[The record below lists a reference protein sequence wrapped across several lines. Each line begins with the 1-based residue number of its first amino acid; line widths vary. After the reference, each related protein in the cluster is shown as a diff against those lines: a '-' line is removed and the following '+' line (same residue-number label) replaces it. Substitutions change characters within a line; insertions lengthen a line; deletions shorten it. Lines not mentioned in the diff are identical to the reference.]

1 MTRMSKARAKAD
13 KDNPVFQDI
22 ARFRALIFDRL
33 LKPHDLTMSQG
44 WVLVHLLRENGLSQS
59 ELANRLE
66 IATVT
71 TGKLIDRLEERGF
84 VERRPHPEDRRAKLV
99 FATDLA
105 KPAVKFM
112 TRCIGEVDKIAF
124 AGMSDEDIAFMRDR
138 LDLVREN
145 LLKACNRG

>member
-1 MTRMSKARAKAD
+1 MLNLQNIVVLIYLSVKYTILQGARS
-13 KDNPVFQDI
+13 
-22 ARFRALIFDRL
+22 L
-33 LKPHDLTMSQG
+33 G
-44 WVLVHLLRENGLSQS
+44 LV

-105 KPAVKFM
+105 KPAVKFL

-124 AGMSDEDIAFMRDR
+124 AGMSDEDVAFMRDR